1 MPKRHAASGE
11 ASSSPQDTINV
22 AMPRQPHPPTRL
34 KLRVRPREPISEPAE
49 SLARP
54 KRKISIPARYLDN
67 VCEPLTKKRR
77 TTTAST
83 MSLQT
88 PTSPLPD
95 SESLVGNSS
104 DLIVLGSSKPVDKSD
119 CVDSNEVQHAGYGAD
134 FLNNFIDDTPR
145 SSLSALDSVIG
156 SQDDFKSDALPEAAE
171 LLHDTFTELTSEL
184 PAYPDKDMQSPLVL
198 SSSFPSLPQQLD
210 SPEISIGKLQSA
222 CHALAG
228 LHMPP
233 IQPQRHVPLP
243 TTWLKNESELGAFDD
258 LDVDVRG
265 QEIDAPDS
273 VDALLAAATGY
284 DQDEEEQ
291 ATDLEN
297 SYTGQPDEDIGLL
310 ISKAIEILRHHI
322 ANVRGLAV
330 NQERSSGRRKQAEM
344 DKWNTDAEQLVL
356 SRLEPLLYG
365 GATNIGCIISSE
377 RANLLWQL
385 YSQLTHFVT
394 APHIALSR
402 TLGRLQ
408 QTTNDLSIQHRAVV
422 PSRKRSLQS
431 KKEKA
436 VKVPAPHKF
445 LSRQKI
451 PS

>member
-34 KLRVRPREPISEPAE
+34 KLKIRPKEPISEPAE

-77 TTTAST
+77 TTTASN

-88 PTSPLPD
+88 PTSPFPA
-95 SESLVGNSS
+95 SELLAGNSS
-104 DLIVLGSSKPVDKSD
+104 DPIVLTSSRPVDTSD
-119 CVDSNEVQHAGYGAD
+119 HVDFNEVQHG
-134 FLNNFIDDTPR
+134 
-145 SSLSALDSVIG
+145 
-156 SQDDFKSDALPEAAE
+156 
-171 LLHDTFTELTSEL
+171 LLHDTSTELTSGS
-184 PAYPDKDMQSPLVL
+184 PAYPDKDMQSPIVL
-198 SSSFPSLPQQLD
+198 SSSFSSFPQQLD

-222 CHALAG
+222 CYALSG
-228 LHMPP
+228 LNMPP
-233 IQPQRHVPLP
+233 IPPQRHVPFP
-243 TTWLKNESELGAFDD
+243 TTWLKDESELGAFDD
-258 LDVDVRG
+258 KDVDVPDR
-265 QEIDAPDS
+265 ENDAPDS
-273 VDALLAAATGY
+273 VDALLTAATGC

-291 ATDLEN
+291 VTGLER
-297 SYTGQPDEDIGLL
+297 SYAGQPDEDIGLL
-310 ISKAIEILRHHI
+310 ISKAIEILRHRI
-322 ANVRGLAV
+322 ASVRALAA
-330 NQERSSGRRKQAEM
+330 NQERSSGHRKQSGK
-344 DKWNTDAEQLVL
+344 DKWDTGVEQLVL
-356 SRLEPLLYG
+356 STLEPLLYG

-385 YSQLTHFVT
+385 YSQLTRFVT

-408 QTTNDLSIQHRAVV
+408 QATNDLSIQHRGVV
-422 PSRKRSLQS
+422 PAKKRSLQS
-431 KKEKA
+431 QKGKA
-436 VKVPAPHKF
+436 VKVAAPHKF

>member
-34 KLRVRPREPISEPAE
+34 KLKIRPKEPISEPAE

-77 TTTAST
+77 TTTASN

-88 PTSPLPD
+88 PTSPFPA
-95 SESLVGNSS
+95 SELLAGNSS
-104 DLIVLGSSKPVDKSD
+104 DPIVLTSSRPVDTSD
-119 CVDSNEVQHAGYGAD
+119 HVDFNEVQHAGYGAD

-156 SQDDFKSDALPEAAE
+156 SQDDSKPDALPEAAG
-171 LLHDTFTELTSEL
+171 LLHDTSTELTSGS
-184 PAYPDKDMQSPLVL
+184 PAYPDKDMQSPIVL
-198 SSSFPSLPQQLD
+198 SSSFSSFPQQLD

-222 CHALAG
+222 CYALSG
-228 LHMPP
+228 LNMPP
-233 IQPQRHVPLP
+233 IPPQRHVPFP
-243 TTWLKNESELGAFDD
+243 TTWLKDESELGAFDD
-258 LDVDVRG
+258 KDVDVPDR
-265 QEIDAPDS
+265 ENDAPDS
-273 VDALLAAATGY
+273 VDALLTAATGC

-291 ATDLEN
+291 VTGLER
-297 SYTGQPDEDIGLL
+297 SYAGQPDEDIGLL
-310 ISKAIEILRHHI
+310 ISKAIEILRHRI
-322 ANVRGLAV
+322 ASVRALAA
-330 NQERSSGRRKQAEM
+330 NQERSSGHRKQSGK
-344 DKWNTDAEQLVL
+344 DKWDTGVEQLVL
-356 SRLEPLLYG
+356 STLEPLLYG

-385 YSQLTHFVT
+385 YSQLTRFVT

-408 QTTNDLSIQHRAVV
+408 QATNDLSIQHRGVV
-422 PSRKRSLQS
+422 PAKKRSLQS
-431 KKEKA
+431 QKGEA
-436 VKVPAPHKF
+436 VKVAAPHKF

>member
-34 KLRVRPREPISEPAE
+34 KLKVRPREPISEPVE

-77 TTTAST
+77 ITTAST

-88 PTSPLPD
+88 PNSPFPA
-95 SESLVGNSS
+95 SELLVGNSS
-104 DLIVLGSSKPVDKSD
+104 DPIVLTSSKPVDKSD
-119 CVDSNEVQHAGYGAD
+119 YVDSNEVQHAGYGAA

-156 SQDDFKSDALPEAAE
+156 SQDDLKSDALPEAAE
-171 LLHDTFTELTSEL
+171 LLHDTLTELTSEL
-184 PAYPDKDMQSPLVL
+184 PAYPGKDIQSPIVL
-198 SSSFPSLPQQLD
+198 SSSFTSFPQQLD
-210 SPEISIGKLQSA
+210 SPEISIGKLHSA
-222 CHALAG
+222 CHALTG
-228 LHMPP
+228 LNMPP
-233 IQPQRHVPLP
+233 IQPQRDVLLP
-243 TTWLKNESELGAFDD
+243 ATWLKDESELGVFDD
-258 LDVDVRG
+258 QDVDVPDH
-265 QEIDAPDS
+265 ENDAPDS
-273 VDALLAAATGY
+273 VDALLAAATGC
-284 DQDEEEQ
+284 DKDEEEQ
-291 ATDLEN
+291 ATGLDQL
-297 SYTGQPDEDIGLL
+297 YAGQPDEDISLL

-322 ANVRGLAV
+322 ASVRGLAP
-330 NQERSSGRRKQAEM
+330 NQERSSSRRKQSEK

-356 SRLEPLLYG
+356 STLEPLLYG
-365 GATNIGCIISSE
+365 GATNTGCIISSE
-377 RANLLWQL
+377 RANLMWQL

-402 TLGRLQ
+402 TVGQLQ
-408 QTTNDLSIQHRAVV
+408 QATNAASIQHRGVV
-422 PSRKRSLQS
+422 PTKKRPIQS
-431 KKEKA
+431 KNEKV

>member
-1 MPKRHAASGE
+1 
-11 ASSSPQDTINV
+11 
-22 AMPRQPHPPTRL
+22 
-34 KLRVRPREPISEPAE
+34 
-49 SLARP
+49 
-54 KRKISIPARYLDN
+54 
-67 VCEPLTKKRR
+67 
-77 TTTAST
+77 

-258 LDVDVRG
+258 LDVDVLGR
-265 QEIDAPDS
+265 EIDAPDS
-273 VDALLAAATGY
+273 VDALLAAATGC

-291 ATDLEN
+291 ATDLEK

-322 ANVRGLAV
+322 ANVRGLVV
-330 NQERSSGRRKQAEM
+330 NQERSSGRRKQAEI

-356 SRLEPLLYG
+356 SKLEPLLYG

-408 QTTNDLSIQHRAVV
+408 QATNDLNIQHRAVV
-422 PSRKRSLQS
+422 PPKKRSLQS